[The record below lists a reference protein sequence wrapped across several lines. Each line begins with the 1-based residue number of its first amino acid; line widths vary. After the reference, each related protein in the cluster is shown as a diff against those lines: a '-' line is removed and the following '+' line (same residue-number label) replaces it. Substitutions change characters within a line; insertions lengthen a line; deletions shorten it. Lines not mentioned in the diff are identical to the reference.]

1 MLCCIALISFINPP
15 PPPGAVKL
23 LDAGLYWPGLELP
36 KVSDLKPFWKA
47 QAPVAAIIFYRALII
62 GDNLSPIKAIIKELC
77 QQGLNPLPIYV
88 GSLKDPLSAKI
99 VEGLFQE
106 SSPDIIL
113 NTTGFAV
120 SAYGDSQAQNPLLA
134 PNCPVLQVILSGS
147 DEQTW
152 EEQTQGL
159 TARDLAM
166 NVVLP
171 EIDGRL
177 ITRALSFK
185 KFSDRLELVQTRT
198 VSYQEKADRIR
209 FTCKLASAWARLRRI
224 PNSRKK
230 IAIILANYPNK
241 DGRLANGVGYDTPES
256 TQVLMS
262 ALDREGY
269 HVDPVPKVGQEIM
282 DILQAG
288 PTNVLHDVPKP
299 GEHRLDLDDYRAF
312 LTTLDPA
319 IVAEIMER
327 WGPPET
333 DPFVSEGA
341 FHLGVHQF
349 GHVVVAIQPARGYN
363 IDPKDSYHD
372 PDLVPPHNYLAFY
385 FWIREIYGAD
395 CVIQN
400 GKHGNQ
406 EWLPGKSVALSETCY
421 PEIVLGPMPLIYP
434 FIVNDPG
441 EGAQAKR
448 RSTAV
453 IIDHLTP
460 PMARAESY
468 GSHRELEG
476 LIDEYYL
483 AMGMDQRRA
492 KVLREQILTLSQSSE
507 IAADCGL
514 SEELSETE
522 TLNILDT
529 YLCELK
535 ESQIRDGLH
544 ILGRPPEKRQRH
556 ELLVS
561 LTRLPRGIGQSQKNS
576 LIRAL
581 AEDLQLGDFD
591 PLDCEFGSP
600 WEGPRPD
607 ILVKQSGDPWRSLGD
622 TVERLEFCALEMVET
637 LDHHPDLPQTS
648 AVLREIAEDIEP
660 RLVASG
666 VQEIQSA
673 IKALDGEFVQP
684 GPSGAPTRGRIDVL
698 PTGRNFYS
706 VDNRTVPTPTA
717 WELGRRSAELLVER
731 HVQDHGNWLKA
742 MGLSVWGTSNMR
754 TGGDDIAQALAL
766 IGARPVWDAANGR
779 VTGFD
784 IITAAELG
792 RPRVDVTLRISGF
805 FRDAFPAQIDLFDSA
820 VRAIA
825 DLEEEEDDQ
834 NPIKAARKSE
844 VERLVKSGLDP
855 NEATRR
861 ASFRV
866 FGSKPGAYGAGLQVL
881 IDEKFWEAQSELAE
895 NYIAWGGYAYGSGI
909 QGQSEEQQFRE
920 RLGSLEAVVQNQD
933 NREHDLLDS
942 DDYYQF
948 EGGMTAA
955 VSHLKGEAPQV
966 YHNDHSRPERPR
978 INTLDYEI
986 GKVIRSRVA
995 NPKWIEGVMRHGYKG
1010 AFEMVATVDYLFAFA
1025 ATTNAV
1031 KDHHFQLAYDAY
1043 LGNEEVR
1050 TFIQQT
1056 NPAGLNEMASRF
1068 REAIDRE
1075 IWRPRSNSAYRDIL
1089 DLCHNSSD

>member
-1 MLCCIALISFINPP
+1 
-15 PPPGAVKL
+15 GAVKL
-23 LDAGLYWPGLELP
+23 LSAGLYWPELDLP
-36 KVSDLKPFWKA
+36 KVPDLKPFWTA
-47 QAPVAAIIFYRALII
+47 NAPVAAIIFYRALII
-62 GDNLSPIKAIIKELC
+62 GDNFSPIKALITELC
-77 QQGLNPLPIYV
+77 RQGMNPLPIFV
-88 GSLKDPLSAKI
+88 GSLKDPLSAQI

-106 SSPDIIL
+106 SRPDVIL

-120 SAYGDSQAQNPLLA
+120 SAYGDPQGFNPLLG
-134 PNCPVLQVILSGS
+134 PDCPVLQVILSGS

-185 KFSDRLELVQTRT
+185 KFSNRLEHVQTRI
-198 VSYQEKADRIR
+198 VSYQEKDDRIQ
-209 FTCKLASAWARLRRI
+209 FTCALASAWARLGKI
-224 PNSRKK
+224 TNHEKK
-230 IAIILANYPNK
+230 IAIILANYPNR
-241 DGRLANGVGYDTPES
+241 DGRLANGVGFDTPES
-256 TQVLMS
+256 TQVLLAALNS
-262 ALDREGY
+262 AGY
-269 HVDPVPKVGQEIM
+269 HVDPVPATGQEIM
-282 DILQAG
+282 DILQTG
-288 PTNVLHDVPKP
+288 PTN
-299 GEHRLDLDDYRAF
+299 DLSNPPRRSEQWLTLESYQSF
-312 LTTLDPA
+312 LETLNPE
-319 IVAEIMER
+319 IVAEITER
-327 WGPPET
+327 WGIPAD
-333 DPFVSEGA
+333 DPYVSEGA
-341 FHLGVHQF
+341 FQLAVHQF
-349 GHVVVAIQPARGYN
+349 GNVVMAIQPARGYN

-385 FWIREIYGAD
+385 IWLRDIFNAD

-421 PEIVLGPMPLIYP
+421 PEIALGPVPLVYP

-460 PMARAESY
+460 PIARAESY
-468 GSHRELEG
+468 GTHQELEG

-492 KVLREQILTLSQSSE
+492 KLLRKRILTLSQSSE

-514 SEELSETE
+514 TQELSEAE

-535 ESQIRDGLH
+535 EAQIRDGLH
-544 ILGRPPEKRQRH
+544 ILGRPPVERQRH

-561 LTRLPRGIGQSQKNS
+561 LTRLPRGIGQKQKPS
-576 LIRAL
+576 LLRAL
-581 AEDLQLGDFD
+581 AEDLKLGEFD
-591 PLDCEFGSP
+591 PLDCEFGDP
-600 WEGPRPD
+600 WEGPRPEA
-607 ILVKQSGDPWRSLGD
+607 LVKLSGDTWRSHGD
-622 TVERLEFCALEMVET
+622 TVERLELYALELVET
-637 LDHHPDLPQTS
+637 RDHHPDLPLAST
-648 AVLREIAEDIEP
+648 VLREITEDIDP
-660 RLVASG
+660 RLVESG
-666 VQEIQSA
+666 EQEINSA
-673 IKALDGEFVQP
+673 LKALDGRFVPP

-731 HVQDHGNWLKA
+731 HVQDHGNWLRT

-766 IGARPVWDAANGR
+766 IGARPVWDTANGR
-779 VTGFD
+779 VTGFEV
-784 IITAAELG
+784 ITSAELG

-805 FRDAFPAQIDLFDSA
+805 FRDAFPTQIDLFDSA
-820 VRAIA
+820 VRTIA

-834 NPIKAARKSE
+834 NPIKGNKNSE
-844 VERLVKSGLDP
+844 VERLIQSGLPQD
-855 NEATRR
+855 EAARR
-861 ASFRV
+861 ASFRI

-895 NYIAWGGYAYGSGI
+895 NYIEWGGYAYGSGVH
-909 QGQSEEQQFRE
+909 GQSEEQQFRT
-920 RLGSLEAVVQNQD
+920 RLETLEAVVQNQD

-955 VSHLKGEAPQV
+955 VTHIRGETPQV
-966 YHNDHSRPERPR
+966 YHNDHSRPERPK

-986 GKVIRSRVA
+986 GKVVRSRVA

-1031 KDHHFQLAYDAY
+1031 KNHHFQMAYDAY
-1043 LGNEEVR
+1043 LGDEEVR
-1050 TFIQQT
+1050 AFILQS
-1056 NPAGLNEMASRF
+1056 NPAGLNEMAARF
-1068 REAIDRE
+1068 KEAIDRD
-1075 IWRPRSNSAYRDIL
+1075 IWHPRSNSAYRDIH
-1089 DLCHNSSD
+1089 DLCHNSSA